1 MRVVGTNVR
10 QGTNVLAIEFL
21 ATLDIFDVTDDA
33 GCGITG
39 DGFDETLVK
48 TNFLKDT
55 QIFAL
60 FTLIIGLEHVTAL
73 KEELKLLGLELKVRG
88 HRKVFFLL
96 ILYHE
101 RYI

>member
-1 MRVVGTNVR
+1 MGIMV
-10 QGTNVLAIEFL
+10 
-21 ATLDIFDVTDDA
+21 ATY
-33 GCGITG
+33 CGITG

-73 KEELKLLGLELKVRG
+73 KEEPKVNARAQNAFG
-88 HRKVFFLL
+88 
-96 ILYHE
+96 
-101 RYI
+101 